1 MLAKSFADLLQT
13 NMLHTPWGGAVLVA
27 TLQTEMASATFVRTD
42 VVSATFVQTS
52 VCMPPRGGPPA
63 PMTRLNVERT
73 DALPEPSVQL
83 NVVST
88 S

>member
-1 MLAKSFADLLQT
+1 MLR
-13 NMLHTPWGGAVLVA
+13 TPWGGAVLVV

-52 VCMPPRGGPPA
+52 VCMPPRGGGPPA